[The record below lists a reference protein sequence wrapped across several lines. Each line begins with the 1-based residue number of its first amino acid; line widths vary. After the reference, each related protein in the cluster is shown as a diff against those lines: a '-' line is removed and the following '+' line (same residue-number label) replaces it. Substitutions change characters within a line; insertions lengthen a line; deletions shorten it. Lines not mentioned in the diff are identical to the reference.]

1 MLRKMN
7 NKLKKRDRAI
17 KMNKV
22 EGRAKGAQNNTKQLI
37 KHIKLNKKENKVQE
51 SDTNSHTMNK

>member
-1 MLRKMN
+1 MN

-22 EGRAKGAQNNTKQLI
+22 EGRVKGAQNNTKQLI

-51 SDTNSHTMNK
+51 SDTNSHNE